1 MNQLSE
7 WVASA
12 TGFSPDVSVNLIS
25 TVVIVVVLWA
35 ARALV
40 LRIVWRRSDD
50 MKARYQW
57 GKVSGYATV
66 TTGALIIG
74 RIWFAGFQSFATLAG
89 LITAGIAIALKDL
102 VANIAGWIFIL
113 WRRPFV
119 VGDRVQIGEFAGDV
133 IDIRVFQFS
142 LLEVGNWV
150 DADQS
155 TGRVLHVPNG
165 MLMTA
170 PLASYSGGFQFI
182 WNEIPI
188 LLTFESDWRKAKEI
202 LLKIGSE
209 HAEHLSAK
217 AAERVREASKKFMI
231 FYSTLTPTVYTT
243 VKNSG
248 VLLTIR
254 YLCRPRRRRSTEQA
268 IWEDVLEQFAAVPGI
283 DFAY

>member
-1 MNQLSE
+1 ML
-7 WVASA
+7 
-12 TGFSPDVSVNLIS
+12 
-25 TVVIVVVLWA
+25 VLWA
-35 ARALV
+35 MRTLV

-66 TTGALIIG
+66 TIGALIMG
-74 RIWFAGFQSFATLAG
+74 RIWFAGFQSFATFAE
-89 LITAGIAIALKDL
+89 LIIAGIAIALKDL
-102 VANIAGWIFIL
+102 VTNIAGWIFIL

-119 VGDRVQIGEFAGDV
+119 VGDRVQIGC
-133 IDIRVFQFS
+133 
-142 LLEVGNWV
+142 
-150 DADQS
+150 
-155 TGRVLHVPNG
+155 
-165 MLMTA
+165 
-170 PLASYSGGFQFI
+170 
-182 WNEIPI
+182 
-188 LLTFESDWRKAKEI
+188 
-202 LLKIGSE
+202 E

-243 VKNSG
+243 VKDSG

-283 DFAY
+283 DFAYSTTRFFDRGGGSRSWLRTKASEESDDAVEQN